1 MKVPLWQRGIRTSDT
16 SKAFTSREFRTLNL
30 LKQWSLIVTKPLR
43 VRFRV
48 PWLHLTNMP
57 LSHYWRP
64 YLKEMILSHLEK
76 RTAAIILVSQTE
88 AMGSIMKGKGKTWIS
103 KVTRRKLNMISESR
117 IVILPDHIVGRT
129 NWGSKA
135 HQKARIERP
144 SWDHHRPTLTVRADY
159 PTISLPTNLLTLEVS
174 H

>member
-1 MKVPLWQRGIRTSDT
+1 
-16 SKAFTSREFRTLNL
+16 
-30 LKQWSLIVTKPLR
+30 
-43 VRFRV
+43 
-48 PWLHLTNMP
+48 MP

-103 KVTRRKLNMISESR
+103 KVTRRKLSMISESR

-129 NWGSKA
+129 N
-135 HQKARIERP
+135 
-144 SWDHHRPTLTVRADY
+144 
-159 PTISLPTNLLTLEVS
+159 
-174 H
+174 